1 MCVFHLLSQLDVVAC
16 LHPSIQDAHKASCT
30 HVNDHPG
37 CFSENES
44 SRLQVLRLCRT
55 DFNVKG
61 YILILEKICK
71 VSILIHLPGVGVG
84 ERSSNFCWNLRKDS
98 CTVTG
103 TMQNNYLRSGTKVI
117 LMNIA
122 NASIFRFC
130 EVAFCFWKPQM
141 RMKCFNH
148 PRLSATLVNQ
158 VRSLPSESCGTMQQL
173 ALVPMG
179 ALRGIRWECV
189 NPARCVYDEKS

>member
-37 CFSENES
+37 CFAENES
-44 SRLQVLRLCRT
+44 RRLQVLRLCHT
-55 DFNVKG
+55 DFHVKG
-61 YILILEKICK
+61 YILISEKICK

-103 TMQNNYLRSGTKVI
+103 TMQNNYLWSGTKVI

-122 NASIFRFC
+122 NAS
-130 EVAFCFWKPQM
+130 AFCFWCHRCASMLQ
-141 RMKCFNH
+141 
-148 PRLSATLVNQ
+148 
-158 VRSLPSESCGTMQQL
+158 PSEVVSNAGQPSKIPSQRVLWDNATAGLGPYGCAPRDPLG
-173 ALVPMG
+173 VCEP
-179 ALRGIRWECV
+179 
-189 NPARCVYDEKS
+189 S

>member
-55 DFNVKG
+55 DFHVKG

-130 EVAFCFWKPQM
+130 EVAFCF
-141 RMKCFNH
+141 
-148 PRLSATLVNQ
+148 
-158 VRSLPSESCGTMQQL
+158 
-173 ALVPMG
+173 
-179 ALRGIRWECV
+179 
-189 NPARCVYDEKS
+189 